1 MTWKFGIPLGKQ
13 VLYRTSSSITHFLT
27 IANLTTWLY
36 DGLGRVSRVEW
47 KSNCKSF
54 LSSFGSCEN
63 SMMELHRM
71 TESMALY
78 IQSYHG
84 SKYKPIAIRDWYLAG
99 RRIVIRRW
107 WRNELS
113 RFHVANEYGLKLR
126 LLLKLIF
133 YARIHSLV
141 GLERDTRPKSCASPR
156 RHYNIPTPIVGG
168 H

>member
-1 MTWKFGIPLGKQ
+1 MTWKFGIQLGKQ

-54 LSSFGSCEN
+54 HPSVGVKIRWWNCIGWQNQWHCIFKATMDQNINPS
-63 SMMELHRM
+63 
-71 TESMALY
+71 
-78 IQSYHG
+78 
-84 SKYKPIAIRDWYLAG
+84 PIRDWYLAG

-141 GLERDTRPKSCASPR
+141 GPERDARPESCASPR